1 MTLLH
6 LLLHLPPH
14 LRLHLLLHLLPHLL
28 LHLLLQLLS
37 LLLHLLPLS
46 LLPLRQLLSLPLLQ
60 AQVDLK
66 GISNL
71 LLRASTRQTGCPG
84 SVQLVVLRLYICPV

>member
-1 MTLLH
+1 MTLH
-6 LLLHLPPH
+6 LLPHLPLHLPLH
-14 LRLHLLLHLLPHLL
+14 LQLHLLLHLLL
-28 LHLLLQLLS
+28 LHLQ
-37 LLLHLLPLS
+37 PLS
-46 LLPLRQLLSLPLLQ
+46 LLPLRQPLSLPLLQ

>member
-1 MTLLH
+1 MTLHLLPHLPLHLPLHLQLHLLLH
-6 LLLHLPPH
+6 LLLHL
-14 LRLHLLLHLLPHLL
+14 
-28 LHLLLQLLS
+28 Q
-37 LLLHLLPLS
+37 PLS
-46 LLPLRQLLSLPLLQ
+46 LLPLHLLPLRQPLSLPLLQ

-71 LLRASTRQTGCPG
+71 LLRASTRQTGCLG

>member
-1 MTLLH
+1 MTLHLLPHLPLHLPLHLQLHLLLH
-6 LLLHLPPH
+6 LLLHLQP
-14 LRLHLLLHLLPHLL
+14 
-28 LHLLLQLLS
+28 LS
-37 LLLHLLPLS
+37 LLPLHLQPLS
-46 LLPLRQLLSLPLLQ
+46 LLPLRQPLSLPLLQ

-71 LLRASTRQTGCPG
+71 LLRASTRQTGCLG

>member
-1 MTLLH
+1 MTLH
-6 LLLHLPPH
+6 LLPHLPLHLPLH
-14 LRLHLLLHLLPHLL
+14 LQLHLLLHLLL
-28 LHLLLQLLS
+28 LHLQPLS
-37 LLLHLLPLS
+37 LLPLHLQPLS
-46 LLPLRQLLSLPLLQ
+46 LLPLRQPLSLPLLQ